1 MKKTMAYKSKGMKA
15 PKADMSAPKL
25 DQSSAPKHS
34 PSMKHSEPV
43 AQYQYPKNGEQSMK
57 LEHTKK
63 SLPHED
69 APKGV
74 SSVNGGTSVSMPKS
88 GGVGDTEV

>member
-1 MKKTMAYKSKGMKA
+1 MSKMAYKHKGMKA

-34 PSMKHSEPV
+34 PSMKHKEPS

-57 LEHTKK
+57 PEHNSKG
-63 SLPHED
+63 LPSEC
-69 APKGV
+69 APTGV
-74 SSVNGGTSVSMPKS
+74 AGVNGGSSASLPKS
-88 GGVGDTEV
+88 GGVGESEV